1 MFVDFALT
9 HHYDAE
15 DDDAEDVDDVNVDD
29 DDDDD
34 ELTHQPNVLVD
45 PHIPRFEALGTGV
58 SPTVDRVI
66 VRRQEIACSKGG

>member
-1 MFVDFALT
+1 MFGFALT
-9 HHYDAE
+9 HH
-15 DDDAEDVDDVNVDD
+15 

-34 ELTHQPNVLVD
+34 EEDEDDDDDEFIFALTDQPNVLVHPD
-45 PHIPRFEALGTGV
+45 IACFEALGTGV